1 MGAMRHDREARP
13 GASSGLIGA
22 KLREQHAAVSLLPR
36 HGLAARVRAD
46 GTSRLILLRAPAGY
60 GKTTLLAQHRGHL
73 AEAQRPHGWLT
84 VDRVD
89 REAAALLPY
98 LAAALRDAGF
108 RFERG
113 VLRHAAR
120 KALTDVSVAARL
132 LVAGMRSGP
141 AAGSLMIDG
150 IDRLAPG
157 SGVEFIEE
165 LLRYAEGLQI
175 VATARRRPAL
185 ELAALRAAGLLH
197 ELGPGDLRFSAAEV
211 EALFDG
217 TMPLGYVYALLA
229 RTDGVPVAL
238 SFACQALEARQPG
251 APWTEWLNEYYQEQ
265 VLDSLPCE
273 LQELAGRLVI
283 ADTFDTSLARA
294 IMGRDVGAELE
305 RLLVEEGVL
314 SIDPHSG
321 LFHFPAML
329 RETLRKRLQWVDEAE
344 RREMHRRASAWFAS
358 RGLPRQ
364 ALSNAL
370 AANDG
375 AQAFSLFGHIG
386 AVAVIARL
394 GHRALE
400 SVLEQMSSAVDADRA
415 LLGWS
420 RVLLLTQEGRTA
432 EAALAAEQLASLP
445 AGEGPGILQ
454 HPPAQRAAV
463 PSVAAL
469 VDRESLIIDTL
480 VAAYADR
487 PVPAD
492 REQAL
497 GRTSQLLPE
506 EEHMSQGLIRTLLCW
521 MQCQRADFA
530 GADREAEC
538 AIAEFT
544 ADDGAYASLFM
555 HLHRAIIRV
564 WQNRL
569 AEALAE
575 TELLCKLTR
584 LFFPTD
590 LRLEWLS
597 RVFRS
602 WALFE
607 VGRLDETQP
616 LLEGL
621 FQGPGAAEGW
631 FEAQL
636 LAHVTAARVAAARE
650 DKALASSVIAHGSR
664 LAADRGLPRLRWH
677 MEYQRAELTVAGE
690 LSAELGF
697 HEDPADDPVFFTWR
711 ERLQSAVL
719 TARWMLRAGRPAA
732 ARAITDRAACE
743 LASRDIPRAR
753 TILTLLRARIALAG
767 GDRKAHERF
776 LKAAARS
783 HGAPAPASLYCDEG
797 LDPPPQSWGTL
808 QSGARRPATRASQGA
823 RELTRREREILDLV
837 AAGCPNK
844 VVARRIGL
852 SEGTVKFHLRNIYRK
867 LNAHNRAQAIS
878 RRTALGSVLSEGKP
892 GR

>member
-1 MGAMRHDREARP
+1 MGAMRHDRQARP

-22 KLREQHAAVSLLPR
+22 KLREQPTAVSLLPR
-36 HGLAARVRAD
+36 DGLAARVRAD

-73 AEAQRPHGWLT
+73 AEAQLPHGWLT
-84 VDRVD
+84 IDRVD
-89 REAAALLPY
+89 REAATLLPY

-108 RFERG
+108 RFDRG

-120 KALTDVSVAARL
+120 KALTDVSAAARL
-132 LVAGMRSGP
+132 LVAGMKPGP

-157 SGVEFIEE
+157 AGVEFIEE

-238 SFACQALEARQPG
+238 SFACQALETRQSG

-294 IMGRDVGAELE
+294 IMGRDVGTDLE

-314 SIDPHSG
+314 SIDPQSG

-329 RETLRKRLQWVDEAE
+329 RETLLKRLQWVDETE

-364 ALSNAL
+364 ALSHAL

-400 SVLEQMSSAVDADRA
+400 SVLEQMSSAVDADRG

-432 EAALAAEQLASLP
+432 EAASAAEQLASIP
-445 AGEGPGILQ
+445 ADEGPRILQ
-454 HPPAQRAAV
+454 HPSAQRAVV

-469 VDRESLIIDTL
+469 IDRESLIIDTL

-521 MQCQRADFA
+521 MQCQRAEFA
-530 GADREAEC
+530 AADREAER

-544 ADDGAYASLFM
+544 ADDGAYASLFT
-555 HLHRAIIRV
+555 HLHRTIIRV

-590 LRLEWLS
+590 PRLAWLS

-602 WALFE
+602 WVLFE

-650 DKALASSVIAHGSR
+650 DTALASTVIAHGSR

-677 MEYQRAELTVAGE
+677 MEYQRAELTVGSEGE
-690 LSAELGF
+690 LPAELEF
-697 HEDPADDPVFFTWR
+697 HEDPAADPVFFTWR

-719 TARWMLRAGRPAA
+719 TARWKLQAGRPAA
-732 ARAITDRAACE
+732 ARAIAERAARE

-753 TILTLLRARIALAG
+753 TILTLLRARVALAG
-767 GDRKAHERF
+767 GDRRAHER
-776 LKAAARS
+776 LSKAAARS
-783 HGAPAPASLYCDEG
+783 HGAPAPVRLYRDEG
-797 LDPPPQSWGTL
+797 LDPPPQSRGTL
-808 QSGARRPATRASQGA
+808 ESDARRPATRAPQGA
-823 RELTRREREILDLV
+823 RDLTRREREILELV
-837 AAGCPNK
+837 AGGRPNK
-844 VVARRIGL
+844 VVARETGL

-867 LNAHNRAQAIS
+867 LNAHNRVQAVS
-878 RRTALGSVLSEGKP
+878 RRTVP
-892 GR
+892 

>member
-1 MGAMRHDREARP
+1 MRHDRQARP
-13 GASSGLIGA
+13 GLPSGLIGA
-22 KLREQHAAVSLLPR
+22 KLCEQHSAVSLLPR
-36 HGLAARVRAD
+36 DGLTARVRAD

-60 GKTTLLAQHRGHL
+60 GKTTLLAQYRRRL
-73 AEAQRPHGWLT
+73 AEARLPHGWLT

-108 RFERG
+108 CFDRG
-113 VLRHAAR
+113 VLRQAAR
-120 KALTDVSVAARL
+120 KALTDVSSAARL
-132 LVAGMRSGP
+132 LVAGMSPGP
-141 AAGSLMIDG
+141 ATGSLMIDG

-157 SGVEFIEE
+157 AGVEFIEE
-165 LLRYAEGLQI
+165 LLRYADGLQI

-211 EALFDG
+211 VALFDG

-265 VLDSLPCE
+265 VLDSLPRE

-294 IMGRDVGAELE
+294 IMGRDVGADLE
-305 RLLVEEGVL
+305 RLLVEEGLL
-314 SIDPHSG
+314 SIDPQSG
-321 LFHFPAML
+321 LFHFPTTL
-329 RETLRKRLQWVDEAE
+329 RETLLRRLQWVDETE

-364 ALSNAL
+364 ALSHAL

-386 AVAVIARL
+386 AVAVIAQL

-432 EAALAAEQLASLP
+432 EAALAAEQLASIPEEEGTRMLP
-445 AGEGPGILQ
+445 YPPT
-454 HPPAQRAAV
+454 HPAAV

-497 GRTSQLLPE
+497 GRTSLLLPE
-506 EEHMSQGLIRTLLCW
+506 EEHLSQGLIRTLLCW

-530 GADREAEC
+530 AADQEAER

-555 HLHRAIIRV
+555 HLHRTIIRV

-590 LRLEWLS
+590 PRLAWLS

-602 WALFE
+602 WVLFE
-607 VGRLDETQP
+607 VGRLNEAQP

-650 DKALASSVIAHGSR
+650 DIALASSVISHGSR
-664 LAADRGLPRLRWH
+664 LAADRALPRLRWQ
-677 MEYQRAELTVAGE
+677 MEYQRAELTAAGE
-690 LSAELGF
+690 LSAELEF
-697 HEDPADDPVFFTWR
+697 HEDPTDDPVFFTWR

-719 TARWMLRAGRPAA
+719 TARRMLRAGRPAA
-732 ARAITDRAACE
+732 ARAIAERVARE
-743 LASRDIPRAR
+743 LAPRDIPRA
-753 TILTLLRARIALAG
+753 TTTLTLLRARIALAG
-767 GDRKAHERF
+767 GDRRTYER
-776 LKAAARS
+776 LSRAAARPL
-783 HGAPAPASLYCDEG
+783 GVPVPARLYCDEG
-797 LDPPPQSWGTL
+797 LDPPPNRAAQQADTRS
-808 QSGARRPATRASQGA
+808 PATRAPQGA
-823 RELTRREREILDLV
+823 RELTRREQEILELV
-837 AAGCPNK
+837 AGGRPNK
-844 VVARRIGL
+844 VVARQAGL

-867 LNAHNRAQAIS
+867 LNAHNRVQAIS
-878 RRTALGSVLSEGKP
+878 HRTAPDSVPPKRRP